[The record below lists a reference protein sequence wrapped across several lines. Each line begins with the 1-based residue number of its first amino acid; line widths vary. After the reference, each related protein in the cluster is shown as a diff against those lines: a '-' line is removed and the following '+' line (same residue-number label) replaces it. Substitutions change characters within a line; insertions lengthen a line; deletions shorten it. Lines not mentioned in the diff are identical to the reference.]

1 MLFKGRIGTKK
12 GRGAMSD
19 SQEYRNRAKE
29 CFRIAERSPNP
40 LDRQTFSELAAA
52 WLRLANEIDTN
63 QALIEHWGALD
74 RPTDTLTVYVETF
87 GFDAARRTPNPSSV
101 KDNHRHRRPRA
112 GNSRLQQMV
121 GSHA

>member
-1 MLFKGRIGTKK
+1 
-12 GRGAMSD
+12 MSD
-19 SQEYRNRAKE
+19 SQECRNRAKE
-29 CFRIAERSPNP
+29 CFRIAESSPNP
-40 LDRQTFSELAAA
+40 LDRQTFSELASA

-74 RPTDTLTVYVETF
+74 RPTDTLTVRETHVETF
-87 GFDAARRTPNPSSV
+87 GFDAARRTLNPSSV
-101 KDNHRHRRPRA
+101 KDNNRDNNRHRRLRA

>member
-1 MLFKGRIGTKK
+1 MG
-12 GRGAMSD
+12 D
-19 SQEYRNRAKE
+19 SQECRNRAKE

-63 QALIEHWGALD
+63 QALIEHWGALE
-74 RPTDTLTVYVETF
+74 RPTDTLTVRANHVETF

-101 KDNHRHRRPRA
+101 KDDDRHRRLRA

>member
-1 MLFKGRIGTKK
+1 
-12 GRGAMSD
+12 MSD
-19 SQEYRNRAKE
+19 SQECRNHAKE
-29 CFRIAERSPNP
+29 CLRIAERSPNP

-74 RPTDTLTVYVETF
+74 RPTDTLTVRCETHVETF
-87 GFDAARRTPNPSSV
+87 GFDAARRTLNPSSV
-101 KDNHRHRRPRA
+101 KDNHRHRRLRA
-112 GNSRLQQMV
+112 GNSPLQQMV